1 MPKQWSQQKRS
12 SQREHIM
19 KHQPWE
25 KSTGPTSDSGK
36 QRSSR
41 NASKGKEPIRMM
53 QKMVRVVHKE
63 RLELLRWLESN
74 FGIRIKY

>member
-1 MPKQWSQQKRS
+1 MPKQWSQQKRN

-25 KSTGPTSDSGK
+25 KSTGPTSDTGK

-41 NASKGKEPIRMM
+41 NASKGKEPLRSM
-53 QKMVRVVHKE
+53 QKMVRTVHKE
-63 RLELLRWLESN
+63 RLELLRWIEQTYH
-74 FGIRIKY
+74 IKVRY